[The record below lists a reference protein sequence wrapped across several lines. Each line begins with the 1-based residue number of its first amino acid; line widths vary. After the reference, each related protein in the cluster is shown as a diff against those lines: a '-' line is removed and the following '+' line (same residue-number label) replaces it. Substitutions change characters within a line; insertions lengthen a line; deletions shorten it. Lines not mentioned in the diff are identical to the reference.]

1 VNGFALDFAV
11 VAGHFGIIL
20 DLIKTEKENSENK
33 EEIISNFTIQF
44 LVFAVLSSARSSP
57 SILTFRF

>member
-11 VAGHFGIIL
+11 VDGHFGIL

-44 LVFAVLSSARSSP
+44 LVFAVLSSARSST